1 MKIGK
6 SLFLI
11 ILVVLLVGLVHA
23 SDIYDDT
30 STQSLQKDTSTT
42 NTIEHNMI
50 KEVKDK
56 KTATNDKNDTKTT
69 VSATKSI
76 IGENL
81 ELNAKV
87 TDTNNK
93 KVNEGYV
100 LFKLNGITIKDNRK
114 LTGSSNPLKV
124 NVNNG
129 TATTI
134 VTADLSMRY
143 AQNLTAVYSG
153 SSTYEASRSNTAK
166 AQIQQR
172 NASIIV
178 TSNVKT
184 IKQGQ
189 KLILK
194 AQIYDTTN
202 NQKSTKLIPFDDE
215 YVYFKVNG
223 LTLKNTTGEVLKTKV
238 INGVA
243 TTNYTIPLGLSGVTD
258 AQTLTPKNHTIL
270 AGFYNKNYQE
280 NIRNTSTFQ
289 VERSPITINIDK
301 VTIDNKNHKL
311 SLNAT
316 IKDYLGNK
324 VSGPNKCIVKINGVS
339 LKNGTQAM
347 YYYST
352 NGLLTIKNTPIPLQ
366 DKYTTL
372 EIVTQD
378 RLAYK
383 SQRNTTTKFNII
395 KQNTIIKLNNVTKTD
410 YNNNMTLTGQIIGK
424 NNEILNNKTLTITFN
439 GQTTKINTE
448 NKGNFKFTNK
458 TNLVGTNSITV
469 KFDGDS
475 NYLSTNNKTTF
486 QVIHKPTIIDF
497 TVKDVDYNDYTEIE
511 GILEDVEY
519 NPLIKTR
526 IMLNINGEAYFTRT
540 DENGQFN
547 YLYQTKK
554 SGKNSITAI
563 FNGTEYYNYVSKTK
577 TFNVN
582 KLESRIFLDYLS
594 EAVSLGDIVS
604 ITGAVTDNAKDPIR
618 NANVTIKIN
627 NNRYNVKTN
636 NYGEYSYNYKTTQVG
651 TNQVE
656 VTANGN
662 ENYQTSTASDYF
674 TVLQTHTITL
684 YPTINSNDER
694 LIGRDMFTSWIQD
707 VYGEYNEG
715 VYVLVYDYYADEL
728 EDPADNLLI
737 NATFYFKNSKGNVIS
752 RTFTDGNGI
761 WLSHELIPGYTLFK
775 TVATYRRMTDYES
788 SLWGYG
794 YEYNPLS
801 KEWIQVYDPN
811 TGDYY
816 Y

>member
-23 SDIYDDT
+23 SDIFDDT

-42 NTIEHNMI
+42 NTIEHDTI

-56 KTATNDKNDTKTT
+56 KTATNDKKDTKTK
-69 VSATKSI
+69 VSTTKSI

-87 TDTNNK
+87 TDVNNK
-93 KVNEGYV
+93 NVNEGYV

-189 KLILK
+189 KLTLK
-194 AQIYDTTN
+194 AQIYDTTY

-258 AQTLTPKNHTIL
+258 VQTLTPKNHTIL

-383 SQRNTTTKFNII
+383 NQRNTTTKFNII
-395 KQNTIIKLNNVTKTD
+395 KQNTIIKLNTITKTD

-439 GQTTKINTE
+439 GQTTKINTD
-448 NKGNFKFTNK
+448 NKGNFKFINK

-497 TVKDVDYNDYTEIE
+497 TVNDVDYNDYAEIE

-636 NYGEYSYNYKTTQVG
+636 NYGEYTFKYKTTQAG

-707 VYGEYNEG
+707 VYGEFDQG

-752 RTFTDGNGI
+752 RTFTDGNGVR
-761 WLSHELIPGYTLFK
+761 LSHELIPGYTLFK

-801 KEWIQVYDPN
+801 KEWIQVYDPY

>member
-23 SDIYDDT
+23 SDISDDT

-42 NTIEHNMI
+42 NTIEHDTI

-56 KTATNDKNDTKTT
+56 KTATNDKKDTKTK
-69 VSATKSI
+69 VSTTKSI

-87 TDTNNK
+87 TDVNNK
-93 KVNEGYV
+93 NVNEGYV

-189 KLILK
+189 KLTLK
-194 AQIYDTTN
+194 AQIYDTTY

-258 AQTLTPKNHTIL
+258 VQTLTPKNHTIF

-383 SQRNTTTKFNII
+383 NQRNTTTKFNII
-395 KQNTIIKLNNVTKTD
+395 KQNTIIKLNTITKTD

-439 GQTTKINTE
+439 GQTTKINTD
-448 NKGNFKFTNK
+448 NKGNFKFINK

-497 TVKDVDYNDYTEIE
+497 TVNDVDYNDYAEIE

-636 NYGEYSYNYKTTQVG
+636 NYGEYTFKYKTTQAG

-707 VYGEYNEG
+707 VYGEFDQG

-752 RTFTDGNGI
+752 RTFTDGNGVR
-761 WLSHELIPGYTLFK
+761 LSHELIPGYTLFK

-801 KEWIQVYDPN
+801 KEWIQVYDPY